1 MVTTTPGQS
10 FPVPESTDDPNVP
23 DDMNNLALA
32 VERRVFGVYNNVTDR
47 NTRVPAPQEGQVA
60 FIKDTDAFVFYNG
73 TSWEPMFEQPPTFF
87 SGTSVPSSGLGV
99 NGDVY
104 FKY

>member
-1 MVTTTPGQS
+1 MPTTTPGQS
-10 FPVPESTDDPNVP
+10 FPVPVEGDDPNVP

-32 VERRVFGVYNNVTDR
+32 IERRVFGVYNTVTDR

-60 FIKDTDAFVFYNG
+60 FIKDTNAFVYYNG
-73 TSWEPMFEQPPTFF
+73 TAWTDIFQQPPVFYQ
-87 SGTSVPSSGLGV
+87 GTTVPSNTLGV

-104 FKY
+104 FRF